1 MTTISHQM
9 PFWASVTPVIVA
21 SLIIAAT
28 YFLRA
33 SVIQHEVKINET

>member
-21 SLIIAAT
+21 SLIIVAT

-33 SVIQHEVKINET
+33 DFLQYGGKN